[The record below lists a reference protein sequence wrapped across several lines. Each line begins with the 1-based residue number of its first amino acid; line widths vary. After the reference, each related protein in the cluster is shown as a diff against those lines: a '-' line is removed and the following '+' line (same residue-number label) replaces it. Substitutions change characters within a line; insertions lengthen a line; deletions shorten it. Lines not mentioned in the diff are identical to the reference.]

1 MLKFKYCLIYIAL
14 TLGLQATDY
23 DNLEEENQQL
33 DEKINHLKQQLT
45 EKGVSPKEINKDEFE
60 EEYIDR
66 SYPKISSKKKEK
78 LLKSFSIADDKSGV
92 FLGGGYAYG
101 ELNLS
106 YQGEM
111 LDRYGANAPSAF
123 KNNININ
130 APVSMISAKFGYQKY
145 FVPYFGTRFYGDL
158 LLGGGVLKENAP
170 KQGSFFCILGG
181 RETGGGG
188 GGSVKFKTKKG
199 FFFGFLGE
207 RFYGDFV
214 VGGGVL
220 KENALKQGSFIYILG
235 AMNTDLLFD
244 MPLDFKTKKHFLG
257 VYAGFGIGL
266 MLYQD
271 KPNQNG
277 RNLVVGGYSSPNFL
291 WKSLIEV
298 DYTFN
303 VGVSLTLY
311 RKHRLEIGTKLP
323 ISYLRMGVEE
333 GALYQNKED
342 DERLLVSANNQFKRS
357 SFLLVNYA
365 FIF

>member
-1 MLKFKYCLIYIAL
+1 MLKFKYGLIYIAL
-14 TLGLQATDY
+14 ILGLQATDY

-45 EKGVSPKEINKDEFE
+45 EKGVSPKEMDKDKFE
-60 EEYIDR
+60 EEYLER
-66 SYPKISSKKKEK
+66 TYPKISSKKRKK

-123 KNNININ
+123 KNNIKIN
-130 APVSMISAKFGYQKY
+130 APVSMISVKFGYQKY

-158 LLGGGVLKENAP
+158 LLGGGVLKEDAS
-170 KQGSFFCILGG
+170 KQ
-181 RETGGGG
+181 
-188 GGSVKFKTKKG
+188 SV
-199 FFFGFLGE
+199 
-207 RFYGDFV
+207 
-214 VGGGVL
+214 
-220 KENALKQGSFIYILG
+220 GSFIYVLG
-235 AMNTDLLFD
+235 AVNTDLLFD

-277 RNLVVGGYSSPNFL
+277 RNLVMGGYSSPNFL

-342 DERLLVSANNQFKRS
+342 DERLLISANNQFKRS

>member
-1 MLKFKYCLIYIAL
+1 MKLKYWLVYLAFII
-14 TLGLQATDY
+14 GLQATDY

-33 DEKINHLKQQLT
+33 DEKINNLKRQLT
-45 EKGVSPKEINKDEFE
+45 EKGVSPKEMDKDKFE
-60 EEYIDR
+60 EEYLER
-66 SYPKISSKKKEK
+66 TYPKISSKKRKK

-123 KNNININ
+123 KNNIKIN
-130 APVSMISAKFGYQKY
+130 APVSMISVKFGYQKY

-158 LLGGGVLKENAP
+158 LLGGGVLKENAS
-170 KQGSFFCILGG
+170 KQ
-181 RETGGGG
+181 
-188 GGSVKFKTKKG
+188 SV
-199 FFFGFLGE
+199 
-207 RFYGDFV
+207 
-214 VGGGVL
+214 
-220 KENALKQGSFIYILG
+220 GSFIYVLG
-235 AMNTDLLFD
+235 AVNTDLLFD

-333 GALYQNKED
+333 GAIYQNKEN
-342 DERLLVSANNQFKRS
+342 DERLLISANNQFKRS

>member
-1 MLKFKYCLIYIAL
+1 MKLKYWLVYLAFII
-14 TLGLQATDY
+14 GLQATDY

-33 DEKINHLKQQLT
+33 DEKINNLKQQLT
-45 EKGVSPKEINKDEFE
+45 EKGVSPKEMDKDKFE
-60 EEYIDR
+60 EEYLER
-66 SYPKISSKKKEK
+66 TYPKISSKKRNK

-111 LDRYGANAPSAF
+111 NDKYGVNAPSAF

-130 APVSMISAKFGYQKY
+130 APVSMISVKFGYQKY

-158 LLGGGVLKENAP
+158 LLGGGVLKEEAS
-170 KQGSFFCILGG
+170 KQ
-181 RETGGGG
+181 
-188 GGSVKFKTKKG
+188 SV
-199 FFFGFLGE
+199 
-207 RFYGDFV
+207 
-214 VGGGVL
+214 
-220 KENALKQGSFIYILG
+220 GSFIYVLG

-271 KPNQNG
+271 KPNQNW
-277 RNLVVGGYSSPNFL
+277 RDLVVGGYSSPNFL

-333 GALYQNKED
+333 GAVYHNKED
-342 DERLLVSANNQFKRS
+342 DERLLISANNQFKRS

>member
-1 MLKFKYCLIYIAL
+1 MKLKYWLVYLAFII
-14 TLGLQATDY
+14 GLQATDY

-33 DEKINHLKQQLT
+33 DEKINHLKRQLT
-45 EKGVSPKEINKDEFE
+45 EKGVSPKEMDKDKFE
-60 EEYIDR
+60 EEYLER
-66 SYPKISSKKKEK
+66 TYPKISSKKRKK

-111 LDRYGANAPSAF
+111 NDKYGANAPSAF

-130 APVSMISAKFGYQKY
+130 APVSMISVKFGYQKY

-158 LLGGGVLKENAP
+158 LLGGGVLKEGAS
-170 KQGSFFCILGG
+170 KQ
-181 RETGGGG
+181 
-188 GGSVKFKTKKG
+188 SV
-199 FFFGFLGE
+199 
-207 RFYGDFV
+207 
-214 VGGGVL
+214 
-220 KENALKQGSFIYILG
+220 GSFIYVLG
-235 AMNTDLLFD
+235 AVNTDLLFD

-333 GALYQNKED
+333 GALYQNKEN
-342 DERLLVSANNQFKRS
+342 DERLLISANNQFKRS

>member
-14 TLGLQATDY
+14 ILGLQATDY

-33 DEKINHLKQQLT
+33 DEKINNLKQQLT
-45 EKGVSPKEINKDEFE
+45 EKGVSPKEINKDKFE

-78 LLKSFSIADDKSGV
+78 LLKSFSIANDRSGV

-123 KNNININ
+123 KNNIKIN
-130 APVSMISAKFGYQKY
+130 APVSMISVKFGYQKY

-158 LLGGGVLKENAP
+158 LLGGGA
-170 KQGSFFCILGG
+170 
-181 RETGGGG
+181 
-188 GGSVKFKTKKG
+188 
-199 FFFGFLGE
+199 
-207 RFYGDFV
+207 
-214 VGGGVL
+214 L
-220 KENALKQGSFIYILG
+220 KENALKQGSFIYVLG
-235 AMNTDLLFD
+235 AVNTDLLFD

-277 RNLVVGGYSSPNFL
+277 RDLVVGGYSSPNFL

-333 GALYQNKED
+333 GAIYQNKED

>member
-1 MLKFKYCLIYIAL
+1 MKLKYWLVYLAFII
-14 TLGLQATDY
+14 GLQATDY

-33 DEKINHLKQQLT
+33 DEKINNLKRQLT
-45 EKGVSPKEINKDEFE
+45 EKGVSPKEMDKDKFE
-60 EEYIDR
+60 EEYLER
-66 SYPKISSKKKEK
+66 TYPKISSKKRKK

-130 APVSMISAKFGYQKY
+130 APVSMISVKFGYQKY

-158 LLGGGVLKENAP
+158 LLGGGA
-170 KQGSFFCILGG
+170 
-181 RETGGGG
+181 
-188 GGSVKFKTKKG
+188 
-199 FFFGFLGE
+199 
-207 RFYGDFV
+207 
-214 VGGGVL
+214 L
-220 KENALKQGSFIYILG
+220 KENALKQSVGSFIYVLG

-333 GALYQNKED
+333 GAIYHNKEN
-342 DERLLVSANNQFKRS
+342 DERLLISANNQFKRS

>member
-1 MLKFKYCLIYIAL
+1 MKFKYGLIYIAL
-14 TLGLQATDY
+14 IIRLQATDY

-45 EKGVSPKEINKDEFE
+45 EKGVSPKEMDKDKFE
-60 EEYIDR
+60 EEYLER
-66 SYPKISSKKKEK
+66 TYPKLSSKKRKK

-111 LDRYGANAPSAF
+111 LDRYGANASSAF

-158 LLGGGVLKENAP
+158 LLGGGVLKE
-170 KQGSFFCILGG
+170 
-181 RETGGGG
+181 
-188 GGSVKFKTKKG
+188 
-199 FFFGFLGE
+199 
-207 RFYGDFV
+207 D
-214 VGGGVL
+214 
-220 KENALKQGSFIYILG
+220 ALKQSVGSFIYVLG
-235 AMNTDLLFD
+235 AVNTDLLFD

-333 GALYQNKED
+333 GAVYQNKED
-342 DERLLVSANNQFKRS
+342 DERLLISANNQFKRS

>member
-1 MLKFKYCLIYIAL
+1 MLKFKYGLIYIAL
-14 TLGLQATDY
+14 ILGLQATDY

-45 EKGVSPKEINKDEFE
+45 EKGVSPKEMDKDKFE
-60 EEYIDR
+60 EEYLER
-66 SYPKISSKKKEK
+66 TYPKISSKKRKK

-130 APVSMISAKFGYQKY
+130 APVSMISVKFGYQKY

-158 LLGGGVLKENAP
+158 LLGGGVLKENAS
-170 KQGSFFCILGG
+170 KQ
-181 RETGGGG
+181 
-188 GGSVKFKTKKG
+188 SV
-199 FFFGFLGE
+199 
-207 RFYGDFV
+207 
-214 VGGGVL
+214 
-220 KENALKQGSFIYILG
+220 GSFIYVLG

-271 KPNQNG
+271 RPNQNG
-277 RNLVVGGYSSPNFL
+277 KNLVVGGYSSPNFL

-342 DERLLVSANNQFKRS
+342 NERLLVSANNQFKRS

>member
-1 MLKFKYCLIYIAL
+1 MKLKYWLVYLAFII
-14 TLGLQATDY
+14 GLQATDY

-45 EKGVSPKEINKDEFE
+45 EKGVSPKEMDKDKFE
-60 EEYIDR
+60 EEYLER
-66 SYPKISSKKKEK
+66 TYPKISSKKRKK

-158 LLGGGVLKENAP
+158 LLGGGALKENAF
-170 KQGSFFCILGG
+170 KQPVGSFFY
-181 RETGGGG
+181 
-188 GGSVKFKTKKG
+188 V
-199 FFFGFLGE
+199 
-207 RFYGDFV
+207 
-214 VGGGVL
+214 
-220 KENALKQGSFIYILG
+220 LG

-271 KPNQNG
+271 KPNQ
-277 RNLVVGGYSSPNFL
+277 
-291 WKSLIEV
+291 
-298 DYTFN
+298 
-303 VGVSLTLY
+303 
-311 RKHRLEIGTKLP
+311 
-323 ISYLRMGVEE
+323 
-333 GALYQNKED
+333 
-342 DERLLVSANNQFKRS
+342 
-357 SFLLVNYA
+357 
-365 FIF
+365 

>member
-1 MLKFKYCLIYIAL
+1 K
-14 TLGLQATDY
+14 
-23 DNLEEENQQL
+23 
-33 DEKINHLKQQLT
+33 
-45 EKGVSPKEINKDEFE
+45 FE
-60 EEYIDR
+60 EEYLER
-66 SYPKISSKKKEK
+66 TYPKISSKKRKK

-101 ELNLS
+101 GFNLS

-111 LDRYGANAPSAF
+111 LDRYGANASSAF

-130 APVSMISAKFGYQKY
+130 APVSMISVKFGYQKY

-158 LLGGGVLKENAP
+158 LLGGGVLKENVI
-170 KQGSFFCILGG
+170 KQP
-181 RETGGGG
+181 
-188 GGSVKFKTKKG
+188 V
-199 FFFGFLGE
+199 
-207 RFYGDFV
+207 
-214 VGGGVL
+214 
-220 KENALKQGSFIYILG
+220 GSFIYVLG
-235 AMNTDLLFD
+235 AVNTDLLFD

>member
-1 MLKFKYCLIYIAL
+1 MKFKYGLIYIAL
-14 TLGLQATDY
+14 IIGLQATDY

-45 EKGVSPKEINKDEFE
+45 EKGVSPKEMDKDKFE
-60 EEYIDR
+60 EEYLER
-66 SYPKISSKKKEK
+66 TYPKISSKKRKK

-123 KNNININ
+123 KNNIKIN
-130 APVSMISAKFGYQKY
+130 APVSMISVKFGYQKY

-158 LLGGGVLKENAP
+158 LLGGGVLKEDAS
-170 KQGSFFCILGG
+170 KQ
-181 RETGGGG
+181 
-188 GGSVKFKTKKG
+188 SV
-199 FFFGFLGE
+199 
-207 RFYGDFV
+207 
-214 VGGGVL
+214 
-220 KENALKQGSFIYILG
+220 GSFIYVLG
-235 AMNTDLLFD
+235 AVNTDLLFD

-342 DERLLVSANNQFKRS
+342 NERLLISANNQFKRS

>member
-14 TLGLQATDY
+14 ILRLQATDY

-33 DEKINHLKQQLT
+33 DEKINNLKQQLT
-45 EKGVSPKEINKDEFE
+45 EKGVSPKEIDKDKFE
-60 EEYIDR
+60 EEYINR
-66 SYPKISSKKKEK
+66 SYPKIFSKKKEK

-130 APVSMISAKFGYQKY
+130 APVSMISVKFGYQKY

-158 LLGGGVLKENAP
+158 LLGGGA
-170 KQGSFFCILGG
+170 
-181 RETGGGG
+181 
-188 GGSVKFKTKKG
+188 
-199 FFFGFLGE
+199 
-207 RFYGDFV
+207 
-214 VGGGVL
+214 L
-220 KENALKQGSFIYILG
+220 KENALKQGSFIYVLG
-235 AMNTDLLFD
+235 AVNTDLLFD

-333 GALYQNKED
+333 GAIYQNKED

>member
-1 MLKFKYCLIYIAL
+1 MLKFKYGLIYIAL
-14 TLGLQATDY
+14 IIGLQATDY

-45 EKGVSPKEINKDEFE
+45 EKGVSPKEMDKDKFE
-60 EEYIDR
+60 EEYLER
-66 SYPKISSKKKEK
+66 TYPKISSKKRKK

-111 LDRYGANAPSAF
+111 LDRYGANAPSVF
-123 KNNININ
+123 KNNIKIN

-158 LLGGGVLKENAP
+158 LLGGGVLKEDAI
-170 KQGSFFCILGG
+170 KQ
-181 RETGGGG
+181 
-188 GGSVKFKTKKG
+188 SV
-199 FFFGFLGE
+199 
-207 RFYGDFV
+207 
-214 VGGGVL
+214 
-220 KENALKQGSFIYILG
+220 GSFIYVLG
-235 AMNTDLLFD
+235 AVNTDLLFD

-342 DERLLVSANNQFKRS
+342 DERLLISANNQFKRS

>member
-1 MLKFKYCLIYIAL
+1 MKLKYWLVYLAFII
-14 TLGLQATDY
+14 GLQATDY

-33 DEKINHLKQQLT
+33 DEKINNLKRQLT
-45 EKGVSPKEINKDEFE
+45 EKGVSPKEMDKDKFE
-60 EEYIDR
+60 EEYLER
-66 SYPKISSKKKEK
+66 TYPKISSKKRKK

-111 LDRYGANAPSAF
+111 NDKYGANAPSAF

-130 APVSMISAKFGYQKY
+130 APVSMISVKFGYQKY

-158 LLGGGVLKENAP
+158 LLGGGA
-170 KQGSFFCILGG
+170 
-181 RETGGGG
+181 
-188 GGSVKFKTKKG
+188 
-199 FFFGFLGE
+199 
-207 RFYGDFV
+207 
-214 VGGGVL
+214 L
-220 KENALKQGSFIYILG
+220 KENALKQPVGSFFYVLG

-277 RNLVVGGYSSPNFL
+277 RDLVVGGYSSPNFL

-333 GALYQNKED
+333 GAIYHNKEN
-342 DERLLVSANNQFKRS
+342 DERLLISANNQFKRS

>member
-14 TLGLQATDY
+14 ILGLQAADY

-33 DEKINHLKQQLT
+33 DEKINNLKQQLT
-45 EKGVSPKEINKDEFE
+45 EKGVSLKEINKDKFE

-78 LLKSFSIADDKSGV
+78 LLKSFSIANDRSGV

-123 KNNININ
+123 KNNISLN
-130 APVSMISAKFGYQKY
+130 APVSMISVKFGYQKY

-158 LLGGGVLKENAP
+158 LLGGGA
-170 KQGSFFCILGG
+170 
-181 RETGGGG
+181 
-188 GGSVKFKTKKG
+188 
-199 FFFGFLGE
+199 
-207 RFYGDFV
+207 
-214 VGGGVL
+214 L
-220 KENALKQGSFIYILG
+220 KENALKQGSFFYVLG
-235 AMNTDLLFD
+235 AVNTDLLFD

-277 RNLVVGGYSSPNFL
+277 RDLVVGGYSSPNFL

-333 GALYQNKED
+333 GAIYHNKED

>member
-1 MLKFKYCLIYIAL
+1 MKFKYGLVYIAL
-14 TLGLQATDY
+14 ILGLQATDY

-45 EKGVSPKEINKDEFE
+45 EKGVSPKEMDKDKFE
-60 EEYIDR
+60 EEYLER
-66 SYPKISSKKKEK
+66 TYPKISSKKRKK
-78 LLKSFSIADDKSGV
+78 LLKSFFIADDKSGV
-92 FLGGGYAYG
+92 FLGGGYACG

-130 APVSMISAKFGYQKY
+130 APVSMISVKFGYQKY

-158 LLGGGVLKENAP
+158 LLGGGVLKEDAF
-170 KQGSFFCILGG
+170 KQ
-181 RETGGGG
+181 
-188 GGSVKFKTKKG
+188 SV
-199 FFFGFLGE
+199 
-207 RFYGDFV
+207 
-214 VGGGVL
+214 
-220 KENALKQGSFIYILG
+220 GSFIYVLG

-333 GALYQNKED
+333 GAIYHNKED

>member
-1 MLKFKYCLIYIAL
+1 MLKFKYCLVYIAL
-14 TLGLQATDY
+14 ILGLQATDY

-33 DEKINHLKQQLT
+33 DEKINNLKQQLT
-45 EKGVSPKEINKDEFE
+45 EKGVSPKEINKDKFE

-78 LLKSFSIADDKSGV
+78 LLKSFSIANDRSGV

-130 APVSMISAKFGYQKY
+130 APVSMISVKFGYQKY

-158 LLGGGVLKENAP
+158 LLGGGALKE
-170 KQGSFFCILGG
+170 K
-181 RETGGGG
+181 
-188 GGSVKFKTKKG
+188 
-199 FFFGFLGE
+199 
-207 RFYGDFV
+207 
-214 VGGGVL
+214 
-220 KENALKQGSFIYILG
+220 ALKQGSFFYVLG
-235 AMNTDLLFD
+235 AVNTDLLFD

-333 GALYQNKED
+333 GAIYQNKED

>member
-1 MLKFKYCLIYIAL
+1 MLKFKYGLIYIAL
-14 TLGLQATDY
+14 ILGLQATDY

-45 EKGVSPKEINKDEFE
+45 EKGVSPKEMDKDKFE
-60 EEYIDR
+60 EEYINR

-130 APVSMISAKFGYQKY
+130 APVSMISVKFGYQKY

-158 LLGGGVLKENAP
+158 LLGGGALKE
-170 KQGSFFCILGG
+170 
-181 RETGGGG
+181 
-188 GGSVKFKTKKG
+188 
-199 FFFGFLGE
+199 
-207 RFYGDFV
+207 D
-214 VGGGVL
+214 
-220 KENALKQGSFIYILG
+220 ALKQSVGSFIYVLG

-277 RNLVVGGYSSPNFL
+277 RNLVMGGYSSPNFL

-333 GALYQNKED
+333 GAFYQNKED
-342 DERLLVSANNQFKRS
+342 DERLLISANNQFKRS

>member
-1 MLKFKYCLIYIAL
+1 MKFKYGLIYIAL
-14 TLGLQATDY
+14 IIGLQATDY

-45 EKGVSPKEINKDEFE
+45 EKGVSPKEMDKDKFE
-60 EEYIDR
+60 EEYLER
-66 SYPKISSKKKEK
+66 TYPKISSKKRKK

-123 KNNININ
+123 KNNIKIN
-130 APVSMISAKFGYQKY
+130 APVSMISVKFGYQKY

-158 LLGGGVLKENAP
+158 LLGGGVLKEDAS
-170 KQGSFFCILGG
+170 KQ
-181 RETGGGG
+181 
-188 GGSVKFKTKKG
+188 SV
-199 FFFGFLGE
+199 
-207 RFYGDFV
+207 
-214 VGGGVL
+214 
-220 KENALKQGSFIYILG
+220 GSFIYVLG
-235 AMNTDLLFD
+235 AVNTDLLFD

-333 GALYQNKED
+333 GAVYQNKED

>member
-1 MLKFKYCLIYIAL
+1 MKFKYGLIYIAFI
-14 TLGLQATDY
+14 LGLQATDY

-45 EKGVSPKEINKDEFE
+45 EKGVSPKEMDKDKFE
-60 EEYIDR
+60 EEYLER
-66 SYPKISSKKKEK
+66 TYPKISSKKRKK

-123 KNNININ
+123 KNDININ
-130 APVSMISAKFGYQKY
+130 APVSMISVKFGYQKY

-158 LLGGGVLKENAP
+158 LLGGGVLKEDAS
-170 KQGSFFCILGG
+170 KQ
-181 RETGGGG
+181 
-188 GGSVKFKTKKG
+188 SV
-199 FFFGFLGE
+199 
-207 RFYGDFV
+207 
-214 VGGGVL
+214 
-220 KENALKQGSFIYILG
+220 GSFIYVLG
-235 AMNTDLLFD
+235 AVNTDLLFD

-277 RNLVVGGYSSPNFL
+277 RNLVVGGYSSSNFL

-333 GALYQNKED
+333 GALYQNKEN
-342 DERLLVSANNQFKRS
+342 DERLLISANNQFKRS

>member
-14 TLGLQATDY
+14 ILGLQATDY

-45 EKGVSPKEINKDEFE
+45 EKGVSPKEINKDKFE

-78 LLKSFSIADDKSGV
+78 LLKSFSIANDRSGV

-130 APVSMISAKFGYQKY
+130 APVSMISVKFGYQKY

-158 LLGGGVLKENAP
+158 LLGGGALKE
-170 KQGSFFCILGG
+170 
-181 RETGGGG
+181 
-188 GGSVKFKTKKG
+188 
-199 FFFGFLGE
+199 
-207 RFYGDFV
+207 D
-214 VGGGVL
+214 
-220 KENALKQGSFIYILG
+220 ALKQGSFFYVLG
-235 AMNTDLLFD
+235 AVNTDLLFD

-266 MLYQD
+266 MFYQD

-277 RNLVVGGYSSPNFL
+277 RDLVVGGYSSPNFL

-333 GALYQNKED
+333 GAIYQNKED

>member
-1 MLKFKYCLIYIAL
+1 MLKFKYGLIYIAL
-14 TLGLQATDY
+14 ILGLQATDY

-33 DEKINHLKQQLT
+33 DEKIKNLKQQLT
-45 EKGVSPKEINKDEFE
+45 EKGVSPKEMDKDKFE
-60 EEYIDR
+60 EEYLER
-66 SYPKISSKKKEK
+66 TYPKISSKKRKK

-111 LDRYGANAPSAF
+111 LDRYGANAPSTF
-123 KNNININ
+123 KNNIKIN
-130 APVSMISAKFGYQKY
+130 APVSMISVKFGYQKY

-158 LLGGGVLKENAP
+158 LLGGGVLKENVI
-170 KQGSFFCILGG
+170 KQP
-181 RETGGGG
+181 
-188 GGSVKFKTKKG
+188 V
-199 FFFGFLGE
+199 
-207 RFYGDFV
+207 
-214 VGGGVL
+214 
-220 KENALKQGSFIYILG
+220 GSFIYVLG
-235 AMNTDLLFD
+235 AVNTDLLFD

-342 DERLLVSANNQFKRS
+342 NERLLISANNQFKRS

>member
-1 MLKFKYCLIYIAL
+1 MLKFKYCLIYIVL
-14 TLGLQATDY
+14 ILGLQATDY

-33 DEKINHLKQQLT
+33 DEKINNLKQQLT
-45 EKGVSPKEINKDEFE
+45 EKGVSPKEINKDKFE

-78 LLKSFSIADDKSGV
+78 LLKSFSIANDRSGV

-130 APVSMISAKFGYQKY
+130 APVSMISVKFGYQKY

-158 LLGGGVLKENAP
+158 LLGGGA
-170 KQGSFFCILGG
+170 
-181 RETGGGG
+181 
-188 GGSVKFKTKKG
+188 
-199 FFFGFLGE
+199 
-207 RFYGDFV
+207 
-214 VGGGVL
+214 L

-277 RNLVVGGYSSPNFL
+277 RDLVVGGYSSPNFL

-333 GALYQNKED
+333 GAIYHNKKD

>member
-1 MLKFKYCLIYIAL
+1 MLKFKYGLIYIAL
-14 TLGLQATDY
+14 IIGLQATDY

-45 EKGVSPKEINKDEFE
+45 EKGVSPKEMDKDKFE
-60 EEYIDR
+60 EEYLER
-66 SYPKISSKKKEK
+66 TYPKISSKKRKK

-130 APVSMISAKFGYQKY
+130 APVSMISVKFGYQKY

-158 LLGGGVLKENAP
+158 LLGGGVLKEDAS
-170 KQGSFFCILGG
+170 KQ
-181 RETGGGG
+181 
-188 GGSVKFKTKKG
+188 SV
-199 FFFGFLGE
+199 
-207 RFYGDFV
+207 
-214 VGGGVL
+214 
-220 KENALKQGSFIYILG
+220 GSFIYVLG
-235 AMNTDLLFD
+235 AVNTDLLFD

>member
-1 MLKFKYCLIYIAL
+1 MLKFKYGLIYIAL
-14 TLGLQATDY
+14 ILGLQATDY

-45 EKGVSPKEINKDEFE
+45 EKGVSPKEMDKDKFE
-60 EEYIDR
+60 EEYLER
-66 SYPKISSKKKEK
+66 TYPKISSKKRKK

-158 LLGGGVLKENAP
+158 LLGGGVLKEYAS
-170 KQGSFFCILGG
+170 KQ
-181 RETGGGG
+181 
-188 GGSVKFKTKKG
+188 SV
-199 FFFGFLGE
+199 
-207 RFYGDFV
+207 
-214 VGGGVL
+214 
-220 KENALKQGSFIYILG
+220 GSFIYVLG
-235 AMNTDLLFD
+235 AVNTDLLFD

-342 DERLLVSANNQFKRS
+342 DERLLISANNQFKRS

>member
-1 MLKFKYCLIYIAL
+1 MLKFKYGLIYIAL
-14 TLGLQATDY
+14 IIGLQATDY

-45 EKGVSPKEINKDEFE
+45 EKGVSPKEMDKDKFE
-60 EEYIDR
+60 EEYLER
-66 SYPKISSKKKEK
+66 TYPKISSKKRKK

-101 ELNLS
+101 GLNLS

-123 KNNININ
+123 KNNIKIN
-130 APVSMISAKFGYQKY
+130 APVSMISVKFGYQKY

-158 LLGGGVLKENAP
+158 LLGGGVLKEDAS
-170 KQGSFFCILGG
+170 KQ
-181 RETGGGG
+181 
-188 GGSVKFKTKKG
+188 SV
-199 FFFGFLGE
+199 
-207 RFYGDFV
+207 
-214 VGGGVL
+214 
-220 KENALKQGSFIYILG
+220 GSFIYVLG
-235 AMNTDLLFD
+235 AVNTDLLFD

-277 RNLVVGGYSSPNFL
+277 RDLVVGGYSSPNFL

-342 DERLLVSANNQFKRS
+342 DERLLISANNQFKRS

>member
-14 TLGLQATDY
+14 ILGLQATDY

-33 DEKINHLKQQLT
+33 DEKINNLKQQLT
-45 EKGVSPKEINKDEFE
+45 EKGVSPKEINKDKFE

-78 LLKSFSIADDKSGV
+78 LIRSFSIANDRSGV

-130 APVSMISAKFGYQKY
+130 APVSMISVKFGYQKY

-158 LLGGGVLKENAP
+158 LLGGGA
-170 KQGSFFCILGG
+170 
-181 RETGGGG
+181 
-188 GGSVKFKTKKG
+188 
-199 FFFGFLGE
+199 
-207 RFYGDFV
+207 
-214 VGGGVL
+214 L

-235 AMNTDLLFD
+235 AVNTDLLFD

-333 GALYQNKED
+333 GAIYHNKED
-342 DERLLVSANNQFKRS
+342 DERLLVSTNNQFKRS

>member
-14 TLGLQATDY
+14 ILGLQATDY
-23 DNLEEENQQL
+23 DNLEEGNQQL
-33 DEKINHLKQQLT
+33 DEKINNLKQQLT
-45 EKGVSPKEINKDEFE
+45 EKGVSPKEINKDKFE

-78 LLKSFSIADDKSGV
+78 LLKSFSIANDRSGV

-130 APVSMISAKFGYQKY
+130 APVSMISVKFGYQKY

-158 LLGGGVLKENAP
+158 LLGGGALKENVL
-170 KQGSFFCILGG
+170 KQGSFFY
-181 RETGGGG
+181 
-188 GGSVKFKTKKG
+188 V
-199 FFFGFLGE
+199 
-207 RFYGDFV
+207 
-214 VGGGVL
+214 
-220 KENALKQGSFIYILG
+220 LG
-235 AMNTDLLFD
+235 AVNTDLLFD

-333 GALYQNKED
+333 GAVYQNKED
-342 DERLLVSANNQFKRS
+342 DERLLISANNQFKQS

>member
-1 MLKFKYCLIYIAL
+1 MLKFKYGLIYIAL
-14 TLGLQATDY
+14 IIGLQATDY

-45 EKGVSPKEINKDEFE
+45 EKGVSPKEMDKDKFE
-60 EEYIDR
+60 EEYLER
-66 SYPKISSKKKEK
+66 TYPKISSKKRKK

-123 KNNININ
+123 KNNIKID
-130 APVSMISAKFGYQKY
+130 APVSMISVKFGYQKY

-158 LLGGGVLKENAP
+158 LLGGGVLKEDAS
-170 KQGSFFCILGG
+170 KQ
-181 RETGGGG
+181 
-188 GGSVKFKTKKG
+188 SV
-199 FFFGFLGE
+199 
-207 RFYGDFV
+207 
-214 VGGGVL
+214 
-220 KENALKQGSFIYILG
+220 GSFIYVLG
-235 AMNTDLLFD
+235 AVNTDLLFD

-333 GALYQNKED
+333 RALYQNKED
-342 DERLLVSANNQFKRS
+342 DERLLISANNQFKRS

>member
-1 MLKFKYCLIYIAL
+1 MKFKYGLIYIVL
-14 TLGLQATDY
+14 ILGLQATDY

-45 EKGVSPKEINKDEFE
+45 EKGVSPKEMDKDKFE
-60 EEYIDR
+60 EEYLER
-66 SYPKISSKKKEK
+66 TYPKISSKKRKK

-123 KNNININ
+123 KNNIKIN
-130 APVSMISAKFGYQKY
+130 APVSMISVKFGYQKY

-158 LLGGGVLKENAP
+158 LLGGGVLKENVI
-170 KQGSFFCILGG
+170 KQ
-181 RETGGGG
+181 
-188 GGSVKFKTKKG
+188 SV
-199 FFFGFLGE
+199 
-207 RFYGDFV
+207 
-214 VGGGVL
+214 
-220 KENALKQGSFIYILG
+220 GSFIYVLG
-235 AMNTDLLFD
+235 AVNTDLLFD

-333 GALYQNKED
+333 GAIYHNKEN
-342 DERLLVSANNQFKRS
+342 DERLLISANNQFKRS

>member
-1 MLKFKYCLIYIAL
+1 MKLKYWLVYLAFII
-14 TLGLQATDY
+14 GLQATDY

-33 DEKINHLKQQLT
+33 DEKINNLKQQLT
-45 EKGVSPKEINKDEFE
+45 EKGVSPKEMDKDKFE
-60 EEYIDR
+60 EEYLER
-66 SYPKISSKKKEK
+66 TYPKISSKKRKK

-111 LDRYGANAPSAF
+111 NDKYGANAPSAF

-130 APVSMISAKFGYQKY
+130 APVSMISVKFGYQKY

-158 LLGGGVLKENAP
+158 LLGGGA
-170 KQGSFFCILGG
+170 
-181 RETGGGG
+181 
-188 GGSVKFKTKKG
+188 
-199 FFFGFLGE
+199 
-207 RFYGDFV
+207 
-214 VGGGVL
+214 L
-220 KENALKQGSFIYILG
+220 KENALKQPVGSFFYVLG

-277 RNLVVGGYSSPNFL
+277 RDLVVGGYSSPNFL

-333 GALYQNKED
+333 GAIYHNKEN
-342 DERLLVSANNQFKRS
+342 DERLLISANNQFKRS

>member
-1 MLKFKYCLIYIAL
+1 MKLKYWLVYLAFII
-14 TLGLQATDY
+14 GLQATDY

-45 EKGVSPKEINKDEFE
+45 EKGVSPKEMDKDKFE
-60 EEYIDR
+60 EEYLER
-66 SYPKISSKKKEK
+66 TYPKISSKKRKK

-123 KNNININ
+123 KNNIKIN
-130 APVSMISAKFGYQKY
+130 APVSMISVKFGYQKY

-158 LLGGGVLKENAP
+158 LLGGGVLKENAS
-170 KQGSFFCILGG
+170 KQ
-181 RETGGGG
+181 
-188 GGSVKFKTKKG
+188 SV
-199 FFFGFLGE
+199 
-207 RFYGDFV
+207 
-214 VGGGVL
+214 
-220 KENALKQGSFIYILG
+220 GSFIYVLG
-235 AMNTDLLFD
+235 AVNTDLLFD

-271 KPNQNG
+271 RPNQNG

-342 DERLLVSANNQFKRS
+342 NERLLISANNQFKRS

>member
-1 MLKFKYCLIYIAL
+1 MKLKYWLVYLAFII
-14 TLGLQATDY
+14 GLQATDY

-33 DEKINHLKQQLT
+33 DKKINNLKRQLT
-45 EKGVSPKEINKDEFE
+45 EKGVSPKEMDKDKFE
-60 EEYIDR
+60 EEYLER
-66 SYPKISSKKKEK
+66 TYPKISSKKRKK

-111 LDRYGANAPSAF
+111 NDKYGANAPSAF

-130 APVSMISAKFGYQKY
+130 APVSMISVKFGYQKY

-158 LLGGGVLKENAP
+158 LLGGGA
-170 KQGSFFCILGG
+170 
-181 RETGGGG
+181 
-188 GGSVKFKTKKG
+188 
-199 FFFGFLGE
+199 
-207 RFYGDFV
+207 
-214 VGGGVL
+214 L
-220 KENALKQGSFIYILG
+220 KENALKQPVGSFFYVLG

-277 RNLVVGGYSSPNFL
+277 RDLVVGGYSSPNFL

-333 GALYQNKED
+333 GAVYHNKED
-342 DERLLVSANNQFKRS
+342 DERLLISANNQFKRS

>member
-1 MLKFKYCLIYIAL
+1 MLKFKYGLIYIAL
-14 TLGLQATDY
+14 IIGLQATDY

-45 EKGVSPKEINKDEFE
+45 EKGVSPKEMDKDKFE
-60 EEYIDR
+60 EEYLER
-66 SYPKISSKKKEK
+66 TYPKISSKKRKK

-123 KNNININ
+123 KNNIKIN
-130 APVSMISAKFGYQKY
+130 APVSMISVKFGYQKY

-158 LLGGGVLKENAP
+158 LLGGGVLKEDAS
-170 KQGSFFCILGG
+170 KQ
-181 RETGGGG
+181 
-188 GGSVKFKTKKG
+188 SV
-199 FFFGFLGE
+199 
-207 RFYGDFV
+207 
-214 VGGGVL
+214 
-220 KENALKQGSFIYILG
+220 GSFIYVLG
-235 AMNTDLLFD
+235 AVNTDLLFD

-277 RNLVVGGYSSPNFL
+277 RNLVMGGYSSPNFL

-342 DERLLVSANNQFKRS
+342 DERLLISANNQFKRS

>member
-1 MLKFKYCLIYIAL
+1 MKFKYCLIYIAL
-14 TLGLQATDY
+14 ILGLQATDY

-33 DEKINHLKQQLT
+33 DEKINNLKQQLT
-45 EKGVSPKEINKDEFE
+45 EKGVSPKEINKDKFE

-78 LLKSFSIADDKSGV
+78 LLKSFSIANDRSGV

-123 KNNININ
+123 KNNIKIN
-130 APVSMISAKFGYQKY
+130 APVSMISVKFGYQKY

-158 LLGGGVLKENAP
+158 LLGGGA
-170 KQGSFFCILGG
+170 
-181 RETGGGG
+181 
-188 GGSVKFKTKKG
+188 
-199 FFFGFLGE
+199 
-207 RFYGDFV
+207 
-214 VGGGVL
+214 L
-220 KENALKQGSFIYILG
+220 KENALKQGSFIYVLG
-235 AMNTDLLFD
+235 AVNTDLLFD

-277 RNLVVGGYSSPNFL
+277 RDLVVGGYSSPNFL

-333 GALYQNKED
+333 GAIYHNKED

>member
-14 TLGLQATDY
+14 ILGLQATDY

-33 DEKINHLKQQLT
+33 DEKINNLKQQLT
-45 EKGVSPKEINKDEFE
+45 EKGVSPKEMDKDKFE
-60 EEYIDR
+60 EEYLER
-66 SYPKISSKKKEK
+66 TYPKISSKKRKK

-111 LDRYGANAPSAF
+111 LDKYGANAPSAF

-130 APVSMISAKFGYQKY
+130 APVSMISVKFGYQKY

-158 LLGGGVLKENAP
+158 LLGGGVLKEDAS
-170 KQGSFFCILGG
+170 KQ
-181 RETGGGG
+181 
-188 GGSVKFKTKKG
+188 SV
-199 FFFGFLGE
+199 
-207 RFYGDFV
+207 
-214 VGGGVL
+214 
-220 KENALKQGSFIYILG
+220 GSFIYVLG

-333 GALYQNKED
+333 GAVYQNKED
-342 DERLLVSANNQFKRS
+342 DERLLISANNQFKRS

>member
-1 MLKFKYCLIYIAL
+1 MLKFKYGLIYIAL
-14 TLGLQATDY
+14 ILGLQATDY

-45 EKGVSPKEINKDEFE
+45 EKGVSPKEMDKDKFE

-66 SYPKISSKKKEK
+66 SYPKFSSKKKEK
-78 LLKSFSIADDKSGV
+78 LLKSFSIANDRSGV

-130 APVSMISAKFGYQKY
+130 APVSMISVKFGYQKY

-158 LLGGGVLKENAP
+158 LLGGGA
-170 KQGSFFCILGG
+170 
-181 RETGGGG
+181 
-188 GGSVKFKTKKG
+188 
-199 FFFGFLGE
+199 
-207 RFYGDFV
+207 
-214 VGGGVL
+214 L
-220 KENALKQGSFIYILG
+220 KENALKQGSFFYVLG
-235 AMNTDLLFD
+235 AVNTDLLFD

-333 GALYQNKED
+333 GAIYHNKED

>member
-1 MLKFKYCLIYIAL
+1 MKFKYCLIYIAL
-14 TLGLQATDY
+14 ILGLQATDY

-33 DEKINHLKQQLT
+33 DEKINNLKQQLT
-45 EKGVSPKEINKDEFE
+45 EKGVSLKEINKDKFE

-78 LLKSFSIADDKSGV
+78 LLKSFFIADDKSGV

-130 APVSMISAKFGYQKY
+130 APVSMISVKFGYQKY

-158 LLGGGVLKENAP
+158 LLGGGA
-170 KQGSFFCILGG
+170 
-181 RETGGGG
+181 
-188 GGSVKFKTKKG
+188 
-199 FFFGFLGE
+199 
-207 RFYGDFV
+207 
-214 VGGGVL
+214 L
-220 KENALKQGSFIYILG
+220 KENALKQGSFIYVLG
-235 AMNTDLLFD
+235 AVNTDLLFD

-333 GALYQNKED
+333 GAIYHNKED
-342 DERLLVSANNQFKRS
+342 DERLLISANNQFKRS

>member
-1 MLKFKYCLIYIAL
+1 MKFNYCLIYIAL
-14 TLGLQATDY
+14 ILGLQAADY

-33 DEKINHLKQQLT
+33 DEKINNLKQQLT
-45 EKGVSPKEINKDEFE
+45 EKGVSPKEIDKDKFE

-130 APVSMISAKFGYQKY
+130 APVSMISVKFGYQKY

-158 LLGGGVLKENAP
+158 LLGGGALKE
-170 KQGSFFCILGG
+170 
-181 RETGGGG
+181 
-188 GGSVKFKTKKG
+188 
-199 FFFGFLGE
+199 
-207 RFYGDFV
+207 D
-214 VGGGVL
+214 
-220 KENALKQGSFIYILG
+220 ALKQSVGSFIYVLG

-311 RKHRLEIGTKLP
+311 RKHRLEIGAKLP

-342 DERLLVSANNQFKRS
+342 NERLLISANNQFKRS